1 MGPKPQNLVIWEN
14 TRERPQ
20 IIIGTYSSADGNQEK
35 HNGTHDRQ
43 AYLISVDSDGKT
55 NWVTPMGEYYTGI
68 RVFLNDLNNSGG
80 QYLYAHKYTSSRLR
94 EDEGSIYNISKSG
107 KILQRFDTRNS
118 ILSAAAASS
127 DSNGEVVIYAADS
140 KMILYRLDHRLNLLQ
155 KKSLAAS
162 SSARECRIV
171 GVHDYNGDGR
181 NEILLYFFERLM
193 SDKNPLEVNGPKGKV
208 FYSNLI
214 FQIYAQ
220 DFSSLIKSITLSEG
234 WEKQHGFAVTDINR
248 PEGRHY
254 PFMALSHKI
263 TVYNY

>member
-1 MGPKPQNLVIWEN
+1 
-14 TRERPQ
+14 
-20 IIIGTYSSADGNQEK
+20 
-35 HNGTHDRQ
+35 
-43 AYLISVDSDGKT
+43 
-55 NWVTPMGEYYTGI
+55 
-68 RVFLNDLNNSGG
+68 
-80 QYLYAHKYTSSRLR
+80 LR
-94 EDEGSIYNISKSG
+94 EDEGGIYNISKSG

-127 DSNGEVVIYAADS
+127 DSNGEVVIYAADN
-140 KMILYRLDHRLNLLQ
+140 KMILYRLEHRLNLLQ